1 MNAQKLSLPLLIV
14 LAILPSLLVGQQT
27 KNSGCNSRRAAA
39 WVVGS
44 QVPQSLSRS
53 LRNGLA
59 APSSHL
65 RLHLRLHRQN
75 ALLRAF

>member
-14 LAILPSLLVGQQT
+14 LAILPNLLVGQQT
-27 KNSGCNSRRAAA
+27 ENSGCNSRRAAA

-44 QVPQSLSRS
+44 RVPKPLSRS
-53 LRNGLA
+53 LQNGLA

-65 RLHLRLHRQN
+65 RLHLRPHRQD